1 MVHRLAIFT
10 VVSAVLCV
18 IGIPMFLSYEMA
30 CKRLGPSCGNPSSR
44 GTWVSL
50 PSGDSPAIAETY

>member
-1 MVHRLAIFT
+1 MVHRLAFFT

-30 CKRLGPSCGNPSSR
+30 CKRLGPSCGATSTR
-44 GTWVSL
+44 TTWAPL
-50 PSGDSPAIAETY
+50 PAAEAPAVAESF